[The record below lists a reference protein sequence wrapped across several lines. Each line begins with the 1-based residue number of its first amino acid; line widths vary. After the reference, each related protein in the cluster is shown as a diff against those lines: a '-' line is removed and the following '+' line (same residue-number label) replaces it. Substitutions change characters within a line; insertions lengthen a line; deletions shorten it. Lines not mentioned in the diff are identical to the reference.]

1 MRKRNLLYASIDL
14 ICAVLLTN
22 VNVDARENT
31 DINQNSSNPIN
42 LETYIDD
49 LFSEMDDEDI
59 VFKVNNGGYLYS
71 TKIDSNQLKDDFL
84 RLNKGVK
91 LKKMTVLEAK
101 EDVKN
106 NLIDD
111 YLSGRIELTEN
122 SVIKDVNND

>member
-1 MRKRNLLYASIDL
+1 MRKRNLLYASIAL

-22 VNVDARENT
+22 VNVGARENT

-71 TKIDSNQLKDDFL
+71 EYSN
-84 RLNKGVK
+84 G
-91 LKKMTVLEAK
+91 
-101 EDVKN
+101 
-106 NLIDD
+106 
-111 YLSGRIELTEN
+111 
-122 SVIKDVNND
+122 

>member
-1 MRKRNLLYASIDL
+1 MRKRNLLYASIAL

-71 TKIDSNQLKDDFL
+71 TKIDNNQLKDDFL

-106 NLIDD
+106 DLIDD